1 MPIKD
6 KVKFNKH
13 ALSRRATLGQAWYVC
28 PCFPFQ
34 HSVLRRLRLKPFPL
48 HLIAPP
54 WYPGSDK
61 QRQPAF
67 KRRLLPDDSDDKE
80 SNSGRQWVPS
90 ASKGWLSR
98 TKTFPHICPSC
109 LHLPAASSRP
119 TLQGWMPSRPL
130 HLTLKPISKNTFSLK
145 YLQCGSYYS
154 SIHQLSAHNNPP
166 LGSKALLVPSP
177 PIFSFSFT
185 VVKEEAESKV
195 SPKTHPWQ
203 KSFGTGALWVPL
215 LGRVL
220 SKRLTPS
227 YSDLIRSQTRHTPG
241 RLSPSQPALSGQLAT
256 TGHHW

>member
-1 MPIKD
+1 M
-6 KVKFNKH
+6 
-13 ALSRRATLGQAWYVC
+13 G
-28 PCFPFQ
+28 
-34 HSVLRRLRLKPFPL
+34 SVGKQGLVE
-48 HLIAPP
+48 
-54 WYPGSDK
+54 SDK
-61 QRQPAF
+61 D
-67 KRRLLPDDSDDKE
+67 LSSHLP
-80 SNSGRQWVPS
+80 VVS
-90 ASKGWLSR
+90 ASACRFQPPNTAGLNAKL
-98 TKTFPHICPSC
+98 
-109 LHLPAASSRP
+109 
-119 TLQGWMPSRPL
+119 RPL

-203 KSFGTGALWVPL
+203 NSFGTGALWVPL

>member
-1 MPIKD
+1 
-6 KVKFNKH
+6 
-13 ALSRRATLGQAWYVC
+13 
-28 PCFPFQ
+28 
-34 HSVLRRLRLKPFPL
+34 
-48 HLIAPP
+48 
-54 WYPGSDK
+54 
-61 QRQPAF
+61 
-67 KRRLLPDDSDDKE
+67 
-80 SNSGRQWVPS
+80 
-90 ASKGWLSR
+90 
-98 TKTFPHICPSC
+98 
-109 LHLPAASSRP
+109 
-119 TLQGWMPSRPL
+119 MPSRPL

-227 YSDLIRSQTRHTPG
+227 YSDLIRSQTRQTVAKPASTFRSIGNHW
-241 RLSPSQPALSGQLAT
+241 PSLVIIGSCWQQLKT
-256 TGHHW
+256 IGNL